1 MKLEEKLKEL
11 GFTQNPDIQ
20 KQWNNLKLG
29 VNVYVETG
37 KIVGVQ
43 IYQYYS
49 LWSHVLSDYDY
60 SAYLIKV
67 RKLIDKLNNILEGEK
82 NEEKN
87 KICKSKTYKERK

>member
-11 GFTQNPDIQ
+11 GFTQNLDIQ
-20 KQWNNLKLG
+20 KQRNNLKLG

-60 SAYLIKV
+60 DVYLSKV
-67 RKLIDKLNNILEGEK
+67 RNLI
-82 NEEKN
+82 NELN
-87 KICKSKTYKERK
+87 KIL

>member
-67 RKLIDKLNNILEGEK
+67 RKLIDKLNNIL
-82 NEEKN
+82 
-87 KICKSKTYKERK
+87 

>member
-20 KQWNNLKLG
+20 KQRNNLKLG

-49 LWSHVLSDYDY
+49 LWFHVLSDYDY
-60 SAYLIKV
+60 DVYLSKV
-67 RKLIDKLNNILEGEK
+67 RNLI
-82 NEEKN
+82 NELN
-87 KICKSKTYKERK
+87 KIL

>member
-87 KICKSKTYKERK
+87 KICKSKTYKERE

>member
-87 KICKSKTYKERK
+87 KICKSKTHKERE

>member
-1 MKLEEKLKEL
+1 MKLEEKLTKL
-11 GFTQNPDIQ
+11 GFTQNPNIQ
-20 KQWNNLKLG
+20 KQRNNLKLG

-49 LWSHVLSDYDY
+49 LWSHILSDYDY

-67 RKLIDKLNNILEGEK
+67 RKVIDKLNNILEGEK
-82 NEEKN
+82 NEEK
-87 KICKSKTYKERK
+87 ICKSKTHKERK

>member
-1 MKLEEKLKEL
+1 MKLEEKLTKL
-11 GFTQNPDIQ
+11 GFTQNPNIQ

-29 VNVYVETG
+29 INVYVEIG

-67 RKLIDKLNNILEGEK
+67 RKLIDKLNNIL
-82 NEEKN
+82 
-87 KICKSKTYKERK
+87 

>member
-1 MKLEEKLKEL
+1 MKVEEKLKEL

-82 NEEKN
+82 NEKKN

>member
-1 MKLEEKLKEL
+1 MELKEKLKEL

-20 KQWNNLKLG
+20 KQRNNLKLG

-67 RKLIDKLNNILEGEK
+67 RKLIDKLNKIL
-82 NEEKN
+82 
-87 KICKSKTYKERK
+87 

>member
-1 MKLEEKLKEL
+1 MKVEEKLKEL

>member
-1 MKLEEKLKEL
+1 MKVEEKLKEL

-87 KICKSKTYKERK
+87 KICKSKTHKERE

>member
-11 GFTQNPDIQ
+11 GFKQNPDIQ
-20 KQWNNLKLG
+20 RQRNNLKLG

-49 LWSHVLSDYDY
+49 LRSNVLSDYDY

-67 RKLIDKLNNILEGEK
+67 RKLIDKLNNIL
-82 NEEKN
+82 
-87 KICKSKTYKERK
+87 

>member
-20 KQWNNLKLG
+20 KQRNNLKLG

-49 LWSHVLSDYDY
+49 LWSHVLCDYDY
-60 SAYLIKV
+60 DVYLSKV
-67 RKLIDKLNNILEGEK
+67 RNLI
-82 NEEKN
+82 NELN
-87 KICKSKTYKERK
+87 KIL